1 MKTPFVTPKAAL
13 ILVQAD
19 PKEGWGVRLPGAAKS
34 AFFLDRAQALSYA
47 KAWAST
53 NRPTTMRVSG
63 VCGNFTHG
71 WSFR

>member
-1 MKTPFVTPKAAL
+1 METSVITPKVAL
-13 ILVQAD
+13 VLVQAD
-19 PKEGWGVRLPGAAKS
+19 PKEGWSVRLPGVAKS
-34 AFFLDRAQALSYA
+34 AFFRDRARALSYA

-63 VCGNFTHG
+63 VSGNFPHG